1 MKRRIALLCILVVL
15 VPSVVPATVIQTL
28 FPPSAQFFAEI
39 VTSGSLDGIN
49 HQFLGI
55 NLTNLDLY
63 ALQMGASGVPF
74 AASGFPWL
82 YGKIVQV
89 QQIGPSTFR
98 VFWDISVSTGGL
110 SGIFTPVGVIS
121 IDITV

>member
-39 VTSGSLDGIN
+39 VTSSSLDGIN

-74 AASGFPWL
+74 A
-82 YGKIVQV
+82 Q
-89 QQIGPSTFR
+89 
-98 VFWDISVSTGGL
+98 GL
-110 SGIFTPVGVIS
+110 EAVP
-121 IDITV
+121 